1 MSILDLASLFP
12 ASPASTG
19 PMFLREDPQEDED
32 EDDDEEEEDE
42 EEGDEEEDEDE
53 EGDGYSE

>member
-12 ASPASTG
+12 ASPTSTG
-19 PMFLREDPQEDED
+19 PIFLREDPQEDED
-32 EDDDEEEEDE
+32 DDEEDENE

>member
-32 EDDDEEEEDE
+32 DDEEDEDE
-42 EEGDEEEDEDE
+42 EEGDEEEDEED